1 MGKTLQI
8 SLIVIGALAVAAAL
22 LFAGIFIGRGSWGLA
37 GYGPSGM
44 MDRFFQSQ
52 PGPDFRRAPN
62 NPYYNPGYDRGPG
75 SWMGPGM
82 MGGYGHGMM
91 GGYGPGMMGRPG
103 SGSAVNADPLS
114 LDEATQAVEKYLER
128 LNNPDLAIA
137 EVMIFDNHAYA
148 EIVEKS
154 TGIGAMEVL
163 VDPVTLAVY
172 PEFGPNMMW
181 NLKYSPM
188 GEYGWMGGRMRGMM
202 GGIATPEDISAE
214 MPVTPDEAVEIAQK
228 YLNAEQPGA
237 QASDEADRFY
247 GYYTLHIVRDGKVA
261 GMLSVNG
268 YTRQVFPHTWHGNFI
283 EMSED

>member
-8 SLIVIGALAVAAAL
+8 SLIVIGALVVAAAL
-22 LFAGIFIGRGSWGLA
+22 LLAGIFIGRGSWGLV
-37 GYGPSGM
+37 GYRPGGM

-62 NPYYNPGYDRGPG
+62 TPYYNPGYRRGPG
-75 SWMGPGM
+75 GWMGPGM
-82 MGGYGHGMM
+82 MG
-91 GGYGPGMMGRPG
+91 RPS
-103 SGSAVNADPLS
+103 SGSAVNAAPLS

-163 VDPVTLAVY
+163 VDPVTRAVY

-188 GEYGWMGGRMRGMM
+188 GEYGWMGRGMRGMM
-202 GGIATPEDISAE
+202 GSIANPEDISAE

-228 YLNAEQPGA
+228 YLDAEQPGA
-237 QASDEADRFY
+237 RVSDEADRFY
-247 GYYTLHIVRDGKVA
+247 GYYTLHIVRDGKVT